1 MAIKPLSLGK
11 TILIRLLQPVIKT
24 LLSGK
29 KLWALK
35 TIPRHKNFLW
45 RVINNSL
52 PLRSELGKRGIQ
64 CSPLCPHCNSKIED
78 INHAFMTCSY
88 ITRVWYGSQLNINI
102 DKSPITNFS
111 VWISY
116 AIEHYEPDITIQIA
130 ALTYHI
136 WFDRNQR
143 VFEDKRI
150 PEEDIIHRAANSIHD
165 FHEAHLPQNAEATLA
180 CYSGYSSKPKR
191 VTTWKKPTDN
201 LVKMNSDANLQVDG
215 W

>member
-1 MAIKPLSLGK
+1 
-11 TILIRLLQPVIKT
+11 
-24 LLSGK
+24 
-29 KLWALK
+29 
-35 TIPRHKNFLW
+35 
-45 RVINNSL
+45 
-52 PLRSELGKRGIQ
+52 
-64 CSPLCPHCNSKIED
+64 
-78 INHAFMTCSY
+78 MTCSY
-88 ITRVWYGSQLNINI
+88 ITRVWFGSQLNINI

-111 VWISY
+111 DWISY
-116 AIEHYEPDITIQIA
+116 AIEHNEPDITIQIA
-130 ALTYHI
+130 DLTYHI

-165 FHEAHLPQNAEATLA
+165 FHEAHLPQNAKATLA

-215 W
+215 WWGLGTIARDNKGLVLAAATWCAPRFKDVLIAEVLL